1 MLYLKKLEALMT
13 AKDLKSLIS
22 IVFILFLWFILDRF
36 ITKSLK
42 RLFVFA
48 EENVGFAVEDN
59 IKIIKRLS
67 TMRLFLI
74 QTVRVLLATIMI
86 PLLFEAL
93 GVSVKSFFAGVGMV
107 GLGLSFAAQNLIKDY
122 INGAIILVENQ
133 FNIGDWIEIAN
144 YSGEVEGFTL
154 RSTKLRDTNGSLVF
168 IPNGQIQTVKNSTK
182 KWAFAVI
189 KMSLSYETD
198 ITKVDTIVKNI
209 VKAMREEVNTF
220 IMDDP
225 QVYSINELTLNSVD
239 IIVKIKTEPGKQWV
253 VEREFRTKI
262 KELFAKENI
271 HFAGQRIFLK
281 NI

>member
-198 ITKVDTIVKNI
+198 ITKVD
-209 VKAMREEVNTF
+209 
-220 IMDDP
+220 
-225 QVYSINELTLNSVD
+225 
-239 IIVKIKTEPGKQWV
+239 
-253 VEREFRTKI
+253 
-262 KELFAKENI
+262 
-271 HFAGQRIFLK
+271 
-281 NI
+281 